1 MLPSRPLHEIPGA
14 REERC
19 QELRRGFG
27 PGNLVATAWHV
38 RVEHH
43 VVRVELAELREVAR
57 PQPALEFFHG
67 FLPRAIFALA
77 GMASA
82 PSASYSA
89 ASRPAAVRTLSRTSA
104 GWRVRSPA
112 VRRLPPTIPSQSS
125 SASATRWVRH
135 TGRLSTASNP
145 APDSSRRSSSLS
157 AKWTEPGTP
166 Q

>member
-27 PGNLVATAWHV
+27 SSNLVAAAWHA

-57 PQPALEFFHG
+57 PQPALELFHG

-77 GMASA
+77 GIARALSV
-82 PSASYSA
+82 SYSRA
-89 ASRPAAVRTLSRTSA
+89 MRSAAVRMFLCISG
-104 GWRVRSPA
+104 GWPARSPA
-112 VRRLPPTIPSQSS
+112 GRPPPPTTPGPSP
-125 SASATRWVRH
+125 SASATRWVSETDRP
-135 TGRLSTASNP
+135 STSPSP
-145 APDSSRRSSSLS
+145 APSRSRRSSWSS
-157 AKWTEPGTP
+157 AKWTEP
-166 Q
+166 